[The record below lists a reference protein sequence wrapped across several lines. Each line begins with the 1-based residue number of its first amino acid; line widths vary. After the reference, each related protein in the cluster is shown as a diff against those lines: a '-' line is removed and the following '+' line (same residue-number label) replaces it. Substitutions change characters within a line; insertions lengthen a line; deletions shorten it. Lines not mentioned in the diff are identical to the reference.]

1 MYLAQQGRN
10 SLLCAAVRGG
20 KFVQYGGD
28 ACSTRCTWKE
38 SGTNIG
44 DSVCAKPRE
53 RKVGWHGSDVCAK
66 ST

>member
-10 SLLCAAVRGG
+10 SVLGAALRGG

-28 ACSTRCTWKE
+28 ACSTGCTWKE

-44 DSVCAKPRE
+44 GNVCAKPRV
-53 RKVGWHGSDVCAK
+53 RKVG
-66 ST
+66 